1 MYAVTDL
8 TAWQVDVLGAAQPC
22 RRVGAVC
29 SEHPG
34 RWISAGSLGA
44 VWVESQLVGEGGP
57 TRSVRRMMADVPCR
71 WVGRRVLW
79 AVTGC
84 GGQAVWRLRL
94 SRVRVTHGVAQQV
107 PDRHRQHSAG
117 PTELRLQ
124 RHNQVP
130 GRGAEPGGADQR
142 DEGHLLPRSS
152 RAAGL
157 VSSRDTRH
165 LLKAR
170 LSHGL
175 IRAAPVAGHPSRC
188 DGTAEPSARWLGR
201 WETPSARPQENR
213 AAAFC
218 EPSPDV
224 SPLPPVGKVGGRPGA

>member
-1 MYAVTDL
+1 
-8 TAWQVDVLGAAQPC
+8 
-22 RRVGAVC
+22 
-29 SEHPG
+29 
-34 RWISAGSLGA
+34 
-44 VWVESQLVGEGGP
+44 
-57 TRSVRRMMADVPCR
+57 
-71 WVGRRVLW
+71 
-79 AVTGC
+79 
-84 GGQAVWRLRL
+84 
-94 SRVRVTHGVAQQV
+94 
-107 PDRHRQHSAG
+107 
-117 PTELRLQ
+117 LQ

-188 DGTAEPSARWLGR
+188 DGTAEPSARWLGPR
-201 WETPSARPQENR
+201 ETPSAAVRGRGVPAPDRRESGRGLLRTFPRRLSLASGGEGRGKAGCLALSWTTERKENR
-213 AAAFC
+213 
-218 EPSPDV
+218 P
-224 SPLPPVGKVGGRPGA
+224 